1 MPFTLC
7 LMPFSMIIFG
17 VTFLISFLGSIHP
30 GPVNLSVIQAVLR
43 KNFHGA
49 LWIGLGGALVEIPY
63 GFVALQGVRLIERYP
78 YWFNRLQLLMIPVM
92 IGIGLVTLL
101 QKTGTDVPEPGQKS
115 VSFFKGMALSA
126 LNGQLPA
133 YWFAILLTYSGYPR
147 LRIADAWDQ
156 AAFLTGAF
164 LGAFLLQY
172 TYAVLTARYQSRILR
187 HLRVEWMERLIGL
200 LFIGVGLWQ
209 GILYLI
215 RNQ

>member
-1 MPFTLC
+1 MLKVVV
-7 LMPFSMIIFG
+7 LFST
-17 VTFLISFLGSIHP
+17 TFLISFLGSIHP

-43 KNFHGA
+43 KNFHAA
-49 LWIGLGGALVEIPY
+49 LWIGLGGALVEVPY

-92 IGIGLVTLL
+92 IGMGVVTLL
-101 QKTGTDVPEPGQKS
+101 RQAKTDVPEPEQKS
-115 VSFFKGMALSA
+115 VSFFKGVALSA

-133 YWFAILLTYSGYPR
+133 YWFAILLTYSGYR
-147 LRIADAWDQ
+147 LLRVGDRYDQ
-156 AAFLTGAF
+156 IAFLAGAF

-172 TYAVLTARYQSRILR
+172 TYARLTARYQHRILR
-187 HLRVEWMERLIGL
+187 HLRVEWMERLIGI

-209 GILYLI
+209 GILYLL

>member
-1 MPFTLC
+1 MLKVVV
-7 LMPFSMIIFG
+7 LFST
-17 VTFLISFLGSIHP
+17 TFLISFLGSIHP

-43 KNFHGA
+43 KNFHAA
-49 LWIGLGGALVEIPY
+49 LWIGLGGALVEVPY

-92 IGIGLVTLL
+92 IGMGVVTLL
-101 QKTGTDVPEPGQKS
+101 RQAKTDVPEPEQKS
-115 VSFFKGMALSA
+115 VSFFKGVVLSA

-133 YWFAILLTYSGYPR
+133 YWFAILLTYSGYPL
-147 LRIADAWDQ
+147 LRVGDRYDQ
-156 AAFLTGAF
+156 IAFLAGAF

-172 TYAVLTARYQSRILR
+172 TYARLTARYQHRILR
-187 HLRVEWMERLIGL
+187 HLRVEWMERLIGI

-209 GILYLI
+209 GILYLL

>member
-1 MPFTLC
+1 MLKVVV
-7 LMPFSMIIFG
+7 LFST
-17 VTFLISFLGSIHP
+17 TFLISFLGSIHP

-43 KNFHGA
+43 KNFHAA

-92 IGIGLVTLL
+92 IGMGVVTLL
-101 QKTGTDVPEPGQKS
+101 RQAKTDVPEPGQKS
-115 VSFFKGMALSA
+115 VSFFKGVALSA

-133 YWFAILLTYSGYPR
+133 YWFAILLTYSGYPL
-147 LRIADAWDQ
+147 LRVGDRYDQ
-156 AAFLTGAF
+156 IAFLAGAF

-172 TYAVLTARYQSRILR
+172 TYARLTARYQHRILR
-187 HLRVEWMERLIGL
+187 HLRVEWMERLIGI

-209 GILYLI
+209 GILYLL

>member
-1 MPFTLC
+1 MLKVVV
-7 LMPFSMIIFG
+7 LFST
-17 VTFLISFLGSIHP
+17 TFLISFLGSIHP

-43 KNFHGA
+43 KNFHAA

-92 IGIGLVTLL
+92 IGMGVVTLL
-101 QKTGTDVPEPGQKS
+101 RQAKTDVPEPGQKS
-115 VSFFKGMALSA
+115 VSFFKGVALSA

-133 YWFAILLTYSGYPR
+133 YWFAILLTYSGYPL
-147 LRIADAWDQ
+147 LRVGDRYDQ
-156 AAFLTGAF
+156 IAFLAGAF

-172 TYAVLTARYQSRILR
+172 TYARLTAHYQHRILR
-187 HLRVEWMERLIGL
+187 HLRVEWMERLIGI

-209 GILYLI
+209 GILYLL

>member
-1 MPFTLC
+1 MLKVVV
-7 LMPFSMIIFG
+7 LFST
-17 VTFLISFLGSIHP
+17 TFLISFLGSIHP

-43 KNFHGA
+43 KNFHAA

-92 IGIGLVTLL
+92 IGMGVVTLL
-101 QKTGTDVPEPGQKS
+101 RQAKTDVPEPEQKS
-115 VSFFKGMALSA
+115 VSFFKGVALSA

-133 YWFAILLTYSGYPR
+133 YWFAILLTYSGYPL
-147 LRIADAWDQ
+147 LRVGDRYDQ
-156 AAFLTGAF
+156 IAFLAGAF

-172 TYAVLTARYQSRILR
+172 TYARLTARYQHRILR
-187 HLRVEWMERLIGL
+187 HLRVEWMERLIGI

-209 GILYLI
+209 GILYLL

>member
-1 MPFTLC
+1 MLKVVV
-7 LMPFSMIIFG
+7 LFST
-17 VTFLISFLGSIHP
+17 TFLISFLGSIHP

-43 KNFHGA
+43 KNFHAA
-49 LWIGLGGALVEIPY
+49 LWIGLGGALVEVPY

-92 IGIGLVTLL
+92 IGMGVVTLL
-101 QKTGTDVPEPGQKS
+101 RQAKTDVPEPEQKS
-115 VSFFKGMALSA
+115 VSFFKGVALSA

-133 YWFAILLTYSGYPR
+133 YWFAILLTYSGYPL
-147 LRIADAWDQ
+147 LRVGDRYDQ
-156 AAFLTGAF
+156 IAFLAGAF

-172 TYAVLTARYQSRILR
+172 TYARLTARYQHRILR
-187 HLRVEWMERLIGL
+187 HLRVEWMERLIGI

-209 GILYLI
+209 GILYLL